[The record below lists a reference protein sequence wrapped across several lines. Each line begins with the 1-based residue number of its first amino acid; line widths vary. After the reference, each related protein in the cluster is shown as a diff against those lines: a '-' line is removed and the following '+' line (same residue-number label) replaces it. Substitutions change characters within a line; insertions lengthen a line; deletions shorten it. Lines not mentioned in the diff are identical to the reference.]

1 MAEHPKVSIIIP
13 MYNASVFLPQCL
25 DSVLGQ
31 TLAEIEVLCIDDC
44 STDDTRAVTEHYA
57 ASDGRLRVISMP
69 TNSGPSAAR
78 NEGMRQAQG
87 DYLGFVDSDDWV
99 DADYFEY
106 LLNLAVQHEADQVL
120 HTSFVREYRHRSQ
133 LVRWT
138 YEEYPSEGLITDNA
152 YCANNLYCMPYAR
165 LISRELVERCGLS
178 FPIEL
183 RMHED
188 DFFHRTACLAAR
200 RCVVGSGPLYHYRN
214 TEGSLSNTNDSPI
227 RHRLRLLRALRDYY
241 GEGICQST
249 FRLRLF
255 GRMLYSQITAEDYSE
270 VKLYLQELRPYL
282 AQSGVFCSDFDRY
295 AMTHIRESQSHAELM
310 KRMGADPWVR
320 YQTLQR
326 IRNNMNIVVSV
337 IIPVYNTG
345 RYLTRCLESVCGQS
359 LRNIEIICVND
370 ASTDESLIILRQFA
384 AEDNRIRIIDLP
396 QNAGV
401 SHARNIGIEAARGQ
415 YIYFIDSDDWLDAD
429 YLETMVRTMETQQT
443 DIIINTS
450 FVNEF
455 DDPAKKQYSNFD
467 FCSKTG
473 EMMEARTLQRMFP
486 PSIWSRL
493 YRRSLLTEQG
503 IRFPMIKGGSE
514 DIFFAYACDLVVG
527 KIFVFAGPHYH
538 YYQRAGSAMH
548 TASRGFHY
556 IESFRLLWQFLC
568 RREISLAG
576 IKLFYVESLILDT
589 PEKYDF
595 TRNYLREIRDL
606 VLAEPSIYN
615 AQELFLMEIT
625 ERISDYATFRAN
637 YNPNISLSFIRHHM
651 NHKK

>member
-1 MAEHPKVSIIIP
+1 MAAHPKVSIIIP

-99 DADYFEY
+99 DVDYFEY

-133 LVRWT
+133 PVRWT

-152 YCANNLYCMPYAR
+152 YCANSLYCMPYAR

-282 AQSGVFCSDFDRY
+282 AQSGAFCSDFDRY

-370 ASTDESLIILRQFA
+370 ASSDESLIILRQFA

-486 PSIWSRL
+486 PSICLRL

-503 IRFPMIKGGSE
+503 IRFPMIKGGE

-527 KIFVFAGPHYH
+527 RIYVFAGPHYH
-538 YYQRAGSAMH
+538 YYQRADSAMH

-595 TRNYLREIRDL
+595 TRNYLREIREL

-615 AQELFLMEIT
+615 VQELFLMEIT

-637 YNPNISLSFIRHHM
+637 YNPNISLSFIRHHI
-651 NHKK
+651 NHKR